1 MEPGLRRCPSCFAGA
16 RAMASPRD
24 MAERTVLLAAEAPP
38 AARPWWRQPA
48 PWLWL
53 VTIVVVGG
61 ALAIWRGPRR
71 LFDLVVENG
80 VEAGCSYEGYQLPV
94 RLGAA
99 DGNDITF
106 VEVCVSRNHTVLER
120 RGSVIEIVGLN
131 SENGTF
137 VNGERVSRQQLVDGD
152 EISLG
157 GGLDLS
163 FEGRG

>member
-1 MEPGLRRCPSCFAGA
+1 
-16 RAMASPRD
+16 
-24 MAERTVLLAAEAPP
+24 MAERMVLLAAEAPP

-106 VEVCVSRNHTVLER
+106 VEVCVSRNHAVLER

-131 SENGTF
+131 PENGTF
-137 VNGERVSRQQLVDGD
+137 VNGERVSRQRLVDGD
-152 EISLG
+152 EIGLG